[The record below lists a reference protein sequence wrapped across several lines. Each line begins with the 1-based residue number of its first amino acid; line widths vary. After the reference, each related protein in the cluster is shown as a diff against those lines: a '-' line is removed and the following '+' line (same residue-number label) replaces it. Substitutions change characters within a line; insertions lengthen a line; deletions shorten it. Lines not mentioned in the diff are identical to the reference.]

1 MAFFQRFITHG
12 YKLAFIGS
20 CSTRFGKPGYRR
32 IPQHILVSLHHAVD
46 VWLDIVIFMHR
57 HLLFK
62 LLKMIDTTKAVFF
75 PKFRKLSTVD
85 KGIKDHYLGAF
96 RVQQKI
102 VDGTPAQLQQ
112 SFKGRV

>member
-1 MAFFQRFITHG
+1 
-12 YKLAFIGS
+12 
-20 CSTRFGKPGYRR
+20 
-32 IPQHILVSLHHAVD
+32 
-46 VWLDIVIFMHR
+46 
-57 HLLFK
+57 
-62 LLKMIDTTKAVFF
+62 MIDTTKAVFF